1 MAHQLRTLMIATAI
15 ASPGCVGDATG
26 EVASAGMLNGML
38 NGFHHREGLTEYLHA
53 TCPLLAQR
61 LLGSGDLTAPFA
73 PALATEIAIPAC
85 HDFIFYTTEL
95 MAAQG
100 ETLTLYAG
108 AEPVATFGGAMNL
121 QYLAAQVYP
130 GYTFAHRGFAAVYEI
145 AQIIVTQGYAA
156 LTNGIERTVSFKT
169 KVAQLDAHRTTIE
182 DGWPREFT
190 QIVPFTADAFA
201 AMKSDPTFRERLPN
215 FFRACDP
222 LRTNYDYLI
231 SPCVVEA
238 AVPGVTACAPPPP
251 SEPTAGNCPV
261 PIVVHGDTSYNSTP
275 IPGRSCEILE
285 EGQLPPPGTTLVG
298 DVAVPEGGCPLVWYH
313 GRRRGVIVLDD
324 RAHNVALGTNEGCDA
339 VGPSNLVNCVF
350 DVMIRGMPLP
360 ASYLDYYAYNIKP
373 L

>member
-1 MAHQLRTLMIATAI
+1 MAHQLRTLMIGTAI
-15 ASPGCVGDATG
+15 AASGCTVEATG

-38 NGFHHREGLTEYLHA
+38 NGFHHREGLAEYLGV

-61 LLGSGDLTAPFA
+61 LLGSGDLTEAFPAQFA
-73 PALATEIAIPAC
+73 AEIETPAC
-85 HDFIFYTTEL
+85 HDFLFYTTEL
-95 MAAQG
+95 MAADG

-108 AEPVATFGGAMNL
+108 EVPVATFGGAMNL

-169 KVAQLDAHRTTIE
+169 KVAQLDAHRTAVE

-190 QIVPFTADAFA
+190 QIVPFTTQAFA
-201 AMKSDPTFRERLPN
+201 AMQSNPMFRARLPN

-222 LRTNYDYLI
+222 LKTNYDYLLAT
-231 SPCVVEA
+231 CVAAADEQSIAICTEA
-238 AVPGVTACAPPPP
+238 PLP
-251 SEPTAGNCPV
+251 STNDNCPV
-261 PIVVHGDTSYNSTP
+261 PIVVHGDTSYNPTP
-275 IPGRSCEILE
+275 IPGRSCEIVE
-285 EGQLPPPGTTLVG
+285 EGEPAPAGTTLVG

-313 GRRRGVIVLDD
+313 GRRRGVVVLDD

-339 VGPSNLVNCVF
+339 VGPSNLVNCAF